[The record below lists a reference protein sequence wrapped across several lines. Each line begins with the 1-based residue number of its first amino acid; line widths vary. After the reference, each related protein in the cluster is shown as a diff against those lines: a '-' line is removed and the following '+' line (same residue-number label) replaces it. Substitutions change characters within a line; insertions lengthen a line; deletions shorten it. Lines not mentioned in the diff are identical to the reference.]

1 MQSYILVTK
10 LNYAI
15 KTPKIQKILF
25 KSTENIFTVD
35 FKSTVKI
42 TKTSGTRYQ
51 LTSLLKKTKKI
62 NIDQL

>member
-25 KSTENIFTVD
+25 KSTENIFTFD